1 MAKEANGN
9 NILGAQLVQ
18 ASVLAGRLTIE
29 TGCWLPSKLRTTI
42 FDFYC
47 GGFSNFSPYSIFS
60 DSSNGP
66 QEWSNFS
73 GVKVSLFWLS

>member
-1 MAKEANGN
+1 MRRL
-9 NILGAQLVQ
+9 IDD
-18 ASVLAGRLTIE
+18 ASEEGLSIE
-29 TGCWLPSKLRTTI
+29 TGCWLPSKPSS
-42 FDFYC
+42 FFYDDFYC

-60 DSSNGP
+60 DSSNDP